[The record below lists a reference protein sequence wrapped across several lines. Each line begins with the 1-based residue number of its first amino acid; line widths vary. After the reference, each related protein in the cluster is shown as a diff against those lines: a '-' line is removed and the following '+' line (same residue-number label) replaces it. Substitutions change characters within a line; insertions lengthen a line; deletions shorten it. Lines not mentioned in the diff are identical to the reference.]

1 MINVTDTHITVTP
14 KANHQRKRNHCF
26 TSTDSAGGGR
36 SIFTPRGISVLW
48 SSSTLPSVVR
58 FAGFR
63 TPFWFL
69 CQSLRYFW
77 WISGVKTVVRGKL
90 DLHVTWRMVEEE
102 PCKKRLPEIWSKG
115 NEKCLNQHNLQ
126 TIIKHR
132 KAKRQ
137 RNHWKRKVG
146 SWNQPKC
153 FLWYFCVLMYNIKET
168 CEVFLCYVAIV
179 RVRAYILC
187 WLLCFLILRGWW
199 VFRVLT
205 LSMSLL
211 DMQS

>member
-1 MINVTDTHITVTP
+1 MLQIETYRSQQRKSKLCFLWRIKILINTAGYLKPFFLGRRWMNNQWKSNSVWYNTPQAALENSRAYLLRAEITKSHLNNRICQHCGVKTSTVTPPLFITFLISPCRVTSTYQVSSEIYRGFFYQGITLKLGHGMINVTDTHITVTP

-77 WISGVKTVVRGKL
+77 
-90 DLHVTWRMVEEE
+90 
-102 PCKKRLPEIWSKG
+102 
-115 NEKCLNQHNLQ
+115 
-126 TIIKHR
+126 
-132 KAKRQ
+132 
-137 RNHWKRKVG
+137 
-146 SWNQPKC
+146 
-153 FLWYFCVLMYNIKET
+153 
-168 CEVFLCYVAIV
+168 
-179 RVRAYILC
+179 
-187 WLLCFLILRGWW
+187 
-199 VFRVLT
+199 
-205 LSMSLL
+205 
-211 DMQS
+211 